1 MVLLLVWSELI
12 IIQKQMHIYWST
24 FVVYV
29 YVLFFFEKITMVTRS
44 AKITKK
50 SNKIRTDLFANYALF
65 VTT

>member
-29 YVLFFFEKITMVTRS
+29 YVLFFEKITMVTRS